1 MNLHRRPSPTT
12 VALSLT
18 ILLAGVEP
26 LAAGSYYLV
35 FARGALSPGVDD
47 VPPFA
52 IMHPVGYDG
61 SGGVLTVRVCVQPGS
76 EVLAPFVQNAIALWS
91 ALTPTTENCENCVLW
106 EEPVPPRDLVDV
118 FSVLV
123 HELGHCAMGLDHIN
137 LEEDTRA
144 ATTTRVG
151 SCDVN
156 DNDICGEDTSFTANF
171 NVTRVMS
178 APVPPGVNVLGD
190 SEDMHDNGC
199 PILQNLGAPLAPASL
214 ASPATGD
221 SAEAATA
228 CLLGLGCA
236 GFPEACC
243 PSCPSLCPSVPWQ
256 LGDIA
261 YFRVA
266 DNNPFVIDATVIDKD
281 SYSRN
286 DVNLPAGDNYA
297 ASANRG
303 VGELLG
309 FPNTQSVMY
318 SLLEGVTRYSSLV
331 ADDVNMVRM
340 GMTGADR
347 DAGTADD
354 YTIQLV
360 FEPACTTAHVRVQI
374 GNAYIEETDLGTLGV
389 CVATIEDSFPQPP
402 AQRFHHTAIPDSP
415 AETQIVVEINPRVPF
430 DFNGILLA
438 GFEVGDFSEW
448 SDVVQ

>member
-1 MNLHRRPSPTT
+1 MNSRRRPRSTAA
-12 VALSLT
+12 ALSIVL
-18 ILLAGVEP
+18 LLASVEP

-35 FARGALSPGVDD
+35 FTHGALSPELDE

-61 SGGVLTVRVCVQPGS
+61 SPGVLTVRVCVQPGS
-76 EVLAPFVQNAIALWS
+76 EVLAPFVQNAIALWN

-106 EEPVPPRDLVDV
+106 EEPVPPRDFVDA
-118 FSVLV
+118 FTVLV

-144 ATTTRVG
+144 ATTPRVG

-156 DNDICGEDTSFTANF
+156 DNGVCGEDTSFTANF

-178 APVPPGVNVLGD
+178 AAVPPGGNVLGD
-190 SEDMHDNGC
+190 AEDVQDNGC
-199 PILQNLGAPLAPASL
+199 PILQNPFAALAPAPLAGP
-214 ASPATGD
+214 PTGD
-221 SAEAATA
+221 SPESATA
-228 CLLGLGCA
+228 CLLGLGCP
-236 GFPEACC
+236 GFPEVCC
-243 PSCPSLCPSVPWQ
+243 PPCPSLCPSIPWQ

-261 YFRVA
+261 FFRLA

-281 SYSRN
+281 SYTRN
-286 DVNLPAGDNYA
+286 DVLLPSGDNYA

-318 SLLEGVTRYSSLV
+318 SLLEDVTRYSSLA
-331 ADDVNMVRM
+331 ADDVNMVKM

-360 FEPACTTAHVRVQI
+360 FEPTCTTAHIRVQI
-374 GNAYIEETDLGTLGV
+374 GNAYIGVNDFQTLGV
-389 CVATIEDSFPQPP
+389 CVATIEDSFAQPT
-402 AQRFHHTAIPDSP
+402 ALRFHHTVVPVP
-415 AETQIVVEINPRVPF
+415 AETQIVLELNPRIPF

-438 GFEVGDFSEW
+438 GFEAGDFSEW